1 MFNLE
6 KLSFYGMLAKTWIAA
21 RLEERTTYDGVVI
34 IAICG
39 SYIIFDGLI
48 IIGAYAGIL
57 YGLWTMWHQ
66 QK

>member
-1 MFNLE
+1 MFNLA
-6 KLSFYGMLAKTWIAA
+6 KLSFYGTIAKTWLQA
-21 RLEERTTYDGVVI
+21 RLGERTTYDGVVI
-34 IAICG
+34 VAICG

-48 IIGAYAGIL
+48 SIGAYAGIL

>member
-6 KLSFYGMLAKTWIAA
+6 KLSFYGMLAKTWITA